1 MKLLKTLSPLLV
13 CLLFTAFSSGSS
25 FGQHKGHAHPHH
37 NTKAKPHA
45 KAHAVKHHH
54 HVYRKAVHRSKYHP
68 ATSVVFTP
76 TWAPHKKY
84 NRRWVYFPKH
94 RCYYDN
100 WRKVYVYNM
109 NGNWTTNPKKPKHIE
124 NVNLEEEG
132 VELTEVDDDND
143 EIYNSLEESSEE

>member
-1 MKLLKTLSPLLV
+1 MKLFKTLSPLLV
-13 CLLFTAFSSGSS
+13 CLLFTTFSSNYT
-25 FGQHKGHAHPHH
+25 FGQHKKHPHSH
-37 NTKAKPHA
+37 HKAKPHA
-45 KAHAVKHHH
+45 KINAVKHHR
-54 HVYRKAVHRSKYHP
+54 HVYRKAAHRSKYHP
-68 ATSVVFTP
+68 AKAIVYTP
-76 TWAPHKKY
+76 VWAPHKKY

-100 WRKVYVYNM
+100 WRKVYVYKM
-109 NGNWTTNPKKPKHIE
+109 NGSWKINAKKPKQIE

>member
-13 CLLFTAFSSGSS
+13 CLLFTAFSS

-84 NRRWVYFPKH
+84 NRRY
-94 RCYYDN
+94 
-100 WRKVYVYNM
+100 
-109 NGNWTTNPKKPKHIE
+109 
-124 NVNLEEEG
+124 
-132 VELTEVDDDND
+132 
-143 EIYNSLEESSEE
+143 